1 MKDYFV
7 KEAYGLER
15 IHHVVATS
23 KEEAISIVNEYIIN
37 DIDDFV
43 IEETETEDPL
53 IAITFEEEK
62 KEITTEK

>member
-15 IHHVVATS
+15 IHHVMATS

-43 IEETETEDPL
+43 IEETETEDL
-53 IAITFEEEK
+53 FY
-62 KEITTEK
+62 